1 MIRNVI
7 FDLGNV
13 LISFSPADYLKKKG
27 YPEHI
32 RSVILNDIFHSE
44 EWTKLDEGAITTE
57 EAIDSICIKSAL
69 KRQEIALIF
78 DFRIDIMFPLDFNVR
93 LLPALKKRGFSVYYL
108 SNFHLDTFEVVSN
121 DYFFFRYFDGGIVSS
136 NVKLAKPDIRI
147 YNLMLDKYTLDPS
160 ECLFIDDVEVN
171 IQSAADAGM
180 KVLNTFGSE
189 NISDMLEKEL
199 PPWGKEL
206 V

>member
-44 EWTKLDEGAITTE
+44 EWTKLDEGVITTE

-171 IQSAADAGM
+171 VQSAADAGM

>member
-44 EWTKLDEGAITTE
+44 EWTKLDEGVITTE

-121 DYFFFRYFDGGIVSS
+121 DYFFFRYFDGGVVSS

-171 IQSAADAGM
+171 VQSAADVGM